1 MPLHWVPD
9 PTAALA
15 FSLAPPFSAPLF
27 RTPAV
32 EPLTLAPS
40 FSRRFRRRR
49 CSRTDLNGKSRCWLY
64 LHLGVG
70 RLYVNNASEQERGK
84 RAECSLHDRS
94 FRVVH
99 PTL

>member
-1 MPLHWVPD
+1 MPLHRVPD
-9 PTAALA
+9 PTTALA

-27 RTPAV
+27 PTPAV
-32 EPLTLAPS
+32 EPLTLAPFLS
-40 FSRRFRRRR
+40 RRRR
-49 CSRTDLNGKSRCWLY
+49 CPRPNLNGKSRCWLY

-84 RAECSLHDRS
+84 RAKCSLHDRS
-94 FRVVH
+94 FRVIY